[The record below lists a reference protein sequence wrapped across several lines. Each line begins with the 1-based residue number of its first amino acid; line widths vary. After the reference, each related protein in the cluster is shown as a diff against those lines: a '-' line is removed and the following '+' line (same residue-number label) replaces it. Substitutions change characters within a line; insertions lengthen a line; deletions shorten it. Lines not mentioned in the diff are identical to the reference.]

1 MAVISEDH
9 IEQIIIQEFIDLGHS
24 YVNGAAISPE
34 GLAKEREYD
43 EVVLKSRLRNAMAKL
58 NPGVPADAQEEAMKK
73 VLWTDSPN
81 LFQNNYAFHKYLTN
95 GVDVEYWK
103 GDRIVGDKVWLMDYN
118 EFKFRVKVLKK
129 SRFWFSQKTISPK
142 VIPIHVDNQNLGQG
156 EWKIS

>member
-24 YVNGAAISPE
+24 YVNGSAISPE

-73 VLWTDSPN
+73 VL
-81 LFQNNYAFHKYLTN
+81 
-95 GVDVEYWK
+95 
-103 GDRIVGDKVWLMDYN
+103 
-118 EFKFRVKVLKK
+118 
-129 SRFWFSQKTISPK
+129 
-142 VIPIHVDNQNLGQG
+142 
-156 EWKIS
+156 